1 MTSTTPTVT
10 RRDLGAGLVA
20 YVLDGTVNGET
31 YADELLIQ
39 SSRVH
44 YSHASITTLT
54 DGTEVVSLHK
64 SDAAAAKGNGQIAR
78 RYHASVV
85 VVVIADEAPEAPAE
99 PVTRP
104 ALRDMLAANN
114 RAYRT
119 EAITRAEWVAR
130 NRELAALG
138 APLGMTLPA
147 FALADDGL
155 AEAPEA
161 ATVVTVLHNID
172 RDASLGHNTRLTS
185 SHGGRVL
192 PERVEAEPGDRH
204 PLVAVFRFAA
214 EPGETDP
221 ALCERAWVAFNESDD
236 ALATAYRARRLRS
249 LSVGDVLLVET
260 GDQRRAYACA
270 SVGWTRTN
278 LDDLRVVEG
287 AEAVRMIRRRFEF
300 RANERGLAVT
310 VPLDYAGCFHRCLD
324 GAHCGGCG
332 CVGCGYSDTSWPA
345 GVPFGDLTP
354 AQKDAAARRA
364 AAQLETELRA
374 NADAIGAAMD
384 AAERDEL

>member
-1 MTSTTPTVT
+1 MIYKIS
-10 RRDLGAGLVA
+10 RDMM
-20 YVLDGTVNGET
+20 LD
-31 YADELLIQ
+31 
-39 SSRVH
+39 
-44 YSHASITTLT
+44 
-54 DGTEVVSLHK
+54 
-64 SDAAAAKGNGQIAR
+64 IAR
-78 RYHASVV
+78 DRNDGATWAFLGRMYGMNPQTLKRAYLRKSVEV
-85 VVVIADEAPEAPAE
+85 YGDPGAAVAPATSPERAVAEARADLDRARAAGFDVTDWPAPETAAE

-104 ALRDMLAANN
+104 ALRDALAANN
-114 RAYRT
+114 EAYRT
-119 EAITRAEWVAR
+119 QAITRAEWVAR